1 MERVSSVLVKEP
13 ARLKGRWLRE
23 NAEFDGL
30 YIEIGCGKGSFT
42 CGTAKALPGG
52 LLLALERSPD
62 ALVMAMEKACAAGLK
77 NVRFINMDAALLD
90 EVLDEGEADRIY
102 INFCDPWPKS
112 RHAKRRLT
120 APAFLEIYKR
130 VLKAGGEL
138 HFKTDNIDLFRYSLA
153 AFEEAGLELLETTQN
168 LHENGIAGHMTD
180 YEAKF
185 YAEGKPICR
194 AVARRRRGEEG

>member
-42 CGTAKALPGG
+42 CGTAKALPGV

-168 LHENGIAGHMTD
+168 LHENGIAGLMTD